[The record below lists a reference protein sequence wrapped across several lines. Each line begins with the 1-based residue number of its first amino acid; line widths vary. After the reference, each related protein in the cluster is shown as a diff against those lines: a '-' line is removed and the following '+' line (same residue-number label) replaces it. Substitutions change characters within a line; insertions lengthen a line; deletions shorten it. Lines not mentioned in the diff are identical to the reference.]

1 MIEKNISDEFQNNG
15 VVLLKKIIDQKWID
29 ELRKG
34 VEHNFQNPSKY
45 KCVYEEVNNQEI
57 FYDDYCNWQRIK
69 EYRNFIFN
77 SNIAKIAGS
86 LMKSK
91 KVNLFHEHVLIK
103 EKGSKK
109 RTPWHQDQGYY
120 CVQGRDNVSI
130 WIPLDTI
137 DINSSMEFIV
147 GSHKWNKIF
156 LPTKFK
162 GYDYDHKDKEFEKI
176 PDIENNRKDYEIISY
191 ECELGDAIAFNYAT
205 IHAAYGNNSNNRRR
219 AFSVRFTGDD
229 ARYIKRKGEMSP
241 PFPNINL
248 KNKIII
254 DAGCGSGTKTIPLAF
269 KSKAKK
275 VIGIDGSKSAIKNA
289 KFFSKELKVK
299 NVVFLNDKL
308 ENLNQLINKLN
319 SLTLTYSQPTYEIEK
334 IKTEKNEILRQKIEL
349 ENKNQELLREHRYL
363 KEQIKNLQLEVQ
375 KKLQLEN
382 DFNQEI
388 EELSQEAESLVS
400 EIEKW
405 QM

>member
-1 MIEKNISDEFQNNG
+1 MIDKKISNEFQNNG
-15 VVLLKKIIDQKWID
+15 VVLLKKIIDQKWIE

-34 VEHNFQNPSKY
+34 IEYNFLYPSKY
-45 KCVYEEVNNQEI
+45 KCVYEEADNQEI

-69 EYRNFIFN
+69 EYKNFVFN
-77 SNIAKIAGS
+77 SDIAKIAGL
-86 LMKSK
+86 LMQSN

-120 CVQGRDNVSI
+120 CVQGKDNVSI
-130 WIPLDTI
+130 WIPLDKI
-137 DINSSMEFIV
+137 DINSSMEFII
-147 GSHKWNKIF
+147 GSHKWDKIF

-176 PDIENNRKDYEIISY
+176 PDIENNRKDYKIISY

-248 KNKIII
+248 KNNEVL
-254 DAGCGSGTKTIPLAF
+254 DCETFP
-269 KSKAKK
+269 
-275 VIGIDGSKSAIKNA
+275 V
-289 KFFSKELKVK
+289 
-299 NVVFLNDKL
+299 
-308 ENLNQLINKLN
+308 LI
-319 SLTLTYSQPTYEIEK
+319 SS
-334 IKTEKNEILRQKIEL
+334 
-349 ENKNQELLREHRYL
+349 
-363 KEQIKNLQLEVQ
+363 
-375 KKLQLEN
+375 
-382 DFNQEI
+382 
-388 EELSQEAESLVS
+388 
-400 EIEKW
+400 
-405 QM
+405 